1 VRKVKLPDLPDR
13 WELEKRET
21 IDLELKLITPMFG
34 GGYKTREVDPLLPIR
49 PAAIRGHLRFWWRA
63 TAGARYTSVADL
75 HKAETELWGGA
86 PANGNP
92 VFGKVAIRV
101 VILEPG
107 KSNRCAEF
115 VWDNKK
121 NRYKAVPEF
130 MPNWPEYALH
140 PFQGQLNK
148 AKTIVE
154 EQPSKGLCDTVFRL
168 TLTLDDPSHKHEIE
182 TALTAWILYGGLGAR
197 TRRGCGS
204 IAANQ
209 TRALDLS
216 GIASTDSVK
225 REWTTLVGARYV
237 LGKQTPDPIHAWHEA
252 VKLYQQFRQ
261 GRGFA
266 RAEKSSH
273 NPKRPGRSFWSEAD
287 SIRRIT
293 EQHHNRHTPEHPI
306 ECGFP
311 RANLGLPIVFH
322 FKDEGDPEDT
332 TLQRDET
339 GRTRMASPVI
349 TKAVQVGNGQYR
361 PLIMVMNAPDVW
373 EGSKLVLRGKN
384 ESYTIDKRYVDLP
397 IGDRRLIKPLNQCGA
412 KPIRDALLEYAARQW
427 QSKIEVVR
435 CKNT

>member
-1 VRKVKLPDLPDR
+1 MRKVNLPDLPEWR
-13 WELEKRET
+13 EPAKRET
-21 IDLELKLITPMFG
+21 IELELRLITPMFG
-34 GGYKTREVDPLLPIR
+34 GGYKARKVDRLLPIR

-86 PANGNP
+86 SKEGNS

-204 IAANQ
+204 IAPW
-209 TRALDLS
+209 
-216 GIASTDSVK
+216 IASTDGTE
-225 REWTTLVGARYV
+225 REWTTLVGAEYV
-237 LGKQTPDPIHAWHEA
+237 LGKVTSDPIEAWHEA
-252 VKLYQQFRQ
+252 VELYQRFRQ

-266 RAEKSSH
+266 RAQSSAR
-273 NPKRPGRSFWSEAD
+273 NPQRPGRSFWPEAD

-293 EQHHNRHTPEHPI
+293 GQHHSHHTPIHDV

-332 TLQRDET
+332 TLRRIDA
-339 GRTRMASPVI
+339 GRTRMASPV
-349 TKAVQVGNGQYR
+349 
-361 PLIMVMNAPDVW
+361 
-373 EGSKLVLRGKN
+373 
-384 ESYTIDKRYVDLP
+384 
-397 IGDRRLIKPLNQCGA
+397 
-412 KPIRDALLEYAARQW
+412 
-427 QSKIEVVR
+427 
-435 CKNT
+435 